1 MIKNQKK
8 DNSIK
13 DLEKELQNEI
23 QKNEKDELLKQIKK
37 LEEQKKQ
44 LQIENEKMKKE
55 LEEKKEILANTQ
67 VQYISIKNEFDAY
80 QRRTMQQQKNLERD
94 IFEKLIIKLLPILE
108 LFLIS
113 YEHLPN
119 EFKNNKWAD
128 WLNIINKKILQ
139 FLKDYNIEIIP
150 TIWEIVDELKH
161 EIVWVKKVEDKE
173 KKWIIIQEIKK
184 WYVIKYPEQE
194 KVLIPAKVIIQQ

>member
-1 MIKNQKK
+1 
-8 DNSIK
+8 
-13 DLEKELQNEI
+13 
-23 QKNEKDELLKQIKK
+23 
-37 LEEQKKQ
+37 
-44 LQIENEKMKKE
+44 MKKE

-128 WLNIINKKILQ
+128 
-139 FLKDYNIEIIP
+139 
-150 TIWEIVDELKH
+150 
-161 EIVWVKKVEDKE
+161 
-173 KKWIIIQEIKK
+173 
-184 WYVIKYPEQE
+184 
-194 KVLIPAKVIIQQ
+194 